1 MPQFQTVVSAFL
13 KSRILLFA
21 FPQICYDV
29 SFRVS
34 SQIIRLNTDHYF
46 PRVRCRLNVNRSN
59 LNIKQNSESCWYTKI
74 DKPSIDNYNY
84 EIHQHVENNDGQW
97 TLCER
102 NVTEFYLV
110 EVSGLTYL
118 AFDRD
123 TTHFTE
129 IDRSCQNPDNY
140 YECRAH
146 FFASRR
152 GTKEFSRYG
161 YGISGKYA
169 LVLFSN
175 ARSRLFCI
183 FITLITIDFC
193 IWRGA
198 ECPLV

>member
-1 MPQFQTVVSAFL
+1 MVSAFR
-13 KSRILLFA
+13 KSRILPFA
-21 FPQICYDV
+21 FPQICYAV
-29 SFRVS
+29 FFQVS

-46 PRVRCRLNVNRSN
+46 SRVRCRLNVNRSN
-59 LNIKQNSESCWYTKI
+59 FNIKENSESSWYTKI
-74 DKPSIDNYNY
+74 DKPGIGNNNY
-84 EIHQHVENNDGQW
+84 EIHQHVENNDGQR

-140 YECRAH
+140 YERRAH
-146 FFASRR
+146 FFASSR
-152 GTKEFSRYG
+152 GTKQFSRYG

-183 FITLITIDFC
+183 FITLITIDFY
-193 IWRGA
+193 I
-198 ECPLV
+198 